1 MKLAEALQERADL
14 SRRIEQLKSRL
25 IDNALIQE
33 GDEPAE
39 DPQELLKEMNRCIKE
54 QTKLIAAIN
63 LANASVKAGDK
74 TLTEMLA
81 ERDMLTVQIEAY
93 RALISSASTT
103 WQRAR
108 NSEIRILSS
117 VNVRELTK
125 KADQL
130 SKQLR
135 QLENKIQET
144 NWTTEI

>member
-1 MKLAEALQERADL
+1 
-14 SRRIEQLKSRL
+14 
-25 IDNALIQE
+25 
-33 GDEPAE
+33 
-39 DPQELLKEMNRCIKE
+39 
-54 QTKLIAAIN
+54 
-63 LANASVKAGDK
+63 
-74 TLTEMLA
+74 
-81 ERDMLTVQIEAY
+81 MLTVQIEAY
-93 RALISSASTT
+93 RALISEASTT

-135 QLENKIQET
+135 QLENRIQET

>member
-14 SRRIEQLKSRL
+14 SRRIEQLKDRM
-25 IDNALIQE
+25 INNALIQE
-33 GDEPAE
+33 GEEPAE
-39 DPQELLKEMNRCIKE
+39 DPQELLKEFNKCIKE

-63 LANASVKAGDK
+63 LANAIVKTGDK

-93 RALISSASTT
+93 RALISEASTT

-135 QLENKIQET
+135 QLENRIQET
-144 NWTTEI
+144 NWTIEI